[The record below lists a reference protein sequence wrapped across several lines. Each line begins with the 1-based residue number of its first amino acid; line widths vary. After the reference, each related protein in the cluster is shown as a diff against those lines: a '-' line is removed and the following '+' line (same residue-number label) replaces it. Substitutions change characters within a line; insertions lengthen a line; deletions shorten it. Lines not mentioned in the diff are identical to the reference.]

1 MHMNIRHIPMPLII
15 YIFIIMDFELYIL
28 SPPADTF
35 LCYHLKLLM
44 CGILLQVLLLV
55 KDFF

>member
-1 MHMNIRHIPMPLII
+1 MNIRHIPMPLII